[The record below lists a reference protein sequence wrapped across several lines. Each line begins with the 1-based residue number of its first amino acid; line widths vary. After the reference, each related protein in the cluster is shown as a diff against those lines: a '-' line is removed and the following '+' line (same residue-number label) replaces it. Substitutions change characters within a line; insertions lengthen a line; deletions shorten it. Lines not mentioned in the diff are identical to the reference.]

1 MEKYLL
7 YGIII
12 ILILGFSGVLLTK
25 KEKFEFIQLGM
36 DSGLLDKQTG
46 DIILSKRSMRKI
58 NYKEIG
64 KGRKNNLPTYKNNK
78 IYITK

>member
-46 DIILSKRSMRKI
+46 DITLQKMS
-58 NYKEIG
+58 NAE
-64 KGRKNNLPTYKNNK
+64 NK
-78 IYITK
+78 L